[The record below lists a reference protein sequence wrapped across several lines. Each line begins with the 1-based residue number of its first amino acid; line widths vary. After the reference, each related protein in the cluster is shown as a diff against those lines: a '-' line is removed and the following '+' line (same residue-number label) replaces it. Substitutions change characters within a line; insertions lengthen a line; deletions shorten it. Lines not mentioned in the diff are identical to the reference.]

1 MKLVM
6 TLLAHDEADIV
17 GDQIAFHLAAG
28 VDFVIA
34 TDHRSSDGT
43 TEILEGYAREGRLH
57 LIREQSERVRQSE
70 WVTRMARLAAGEHG
84 ADWVINSDADEFWW
98 PRSGSLK
105 DVFAAVPPQI
115 GVVRAVVRPFVP
127 RPGDGWFADRMT
139 VRLTLS
145 AALNDPSSSFR
156 HVAKVAHRGH
166 PEVVVEQGNHV
177 VSGVELT
184 GLPWWFPIELFHFPL
199 RSAKQLGRRRQSGW
213 PGHLRGD
220 HARWD
225 AYDQVA
231 LDDAAV
237 VRGLRE
243 RSLVV
248 DTRLQEALARRA
260 GAGSSAVADVSR
272 AIDGAV
278 LLEAELVR
286 LTRRSDEL
294 RRRIYGSRRR

>member
-6 TLLAHDEADIV
+6 TLLAHDEADVV
-17 GDQIAFHLAAG
+17 GDQIAFHLGAG

-43 TEILEGYAREGRLH
+43 TTILESYARDGRLH
-57 LIREQSERVRQSE
+57 LIREESERVRQSE
-70 WVTRMARLAAGEHG
+70 WVTRMARLAATEYG
-84 ADWVINSDADEFWW
+84 ADWVINSDADEFWL
-98 PRSGSLK
+98 PREGSLK
-105 DVFAAVPPQI
+105 DVLAGVPEQL

-127 RPGDGWFADRMT
+127 RPGSGRFAERMT

-166 PEVVVEQGNHV
+166 PQVVVEQGNHV
-177 VSGVELT
+177 VSGVSFR

-199 RSAKQLGRRRQSGW
+199 RSEKQLARRRRSAW

-225 AYDQVA
+225 VYDEVA

-237 VRGLRE
+237 ARGVAE
-243 RSLVV
+243 GSLAV
-248 DTRLQEALARRA
+248 DTRLRDALAGRPA
-260 GAGSSAVADVSR
+260 PAGSTAADVSR

-286 LTRRSDEL
+286 LTRRTDEL
-294 RRRIYGSRRR
+294 RGRIYGSRRG